1 MNETYTWVT
10 AVHIFGFLMW
20 AGTLMSCLFLLRAHQ
35 SVQEAGRG
43 ALGAVERKVAIMM
56 DASALV
62 AIAAGLYLALSV
74 TPSHFKQGGWL
85 HVKTLL
91 VLGLVGI
98 HVFTRIKVRKFR
110 NGEISPL
117 PGLVIPLTLILIA
130 VIVVF
135 GEVKSLMR

>member
-1 MNETYTWVT
+1 MSETYNWVM
-10 AVHIFGFLMW
+10 AVHVFGFLMW
-20 AGTLMSCLFLLRAHQ
+20 AGTLMSCLFLLLGHQ
-35 SVQEAGRG
+35 SVKESGRS
-43 ALGAVERKVAIMM
+43 ALAAIERKVAIVM

-62 AIAAGLYLALSV
+62 AIVAGLYLALGFSFNA
-74 TPSHFKQGGWL
+74 FKQGGWL

-91 VLGLVGI
+91 VAGLVGL

-110 NGEISPL
+110 NAEISPL

-135 GEVKSLMR
+135 GAVKPLMR